1 MDEKI
6 SLREKLE
13 QDVLSSA
20 AWKDVAPLFARGL
33 VIVVEGVGLL
43 DAGEALARDHA
54 GEVEAWLAEGQL
66 RRADDNDAARWTAEE
81 TSFEVLVVQ
90 PWVLVE
96 EHRASLH

>member
-13 QDVLSSA
+13 QDVLRSA

-33 VIVVEGVGLL
+33 VIVVEGVDLL
-43 DAGEALARDHA
+43 DAGEALARDRA
-54 GEVEAWLAEGQL
+54 DDVERWLSEEQL
-66 RRADDNDAARWTAEE
+66 RRANDDYAARWTAEE
-81 TSFEVLVVQ
+81 TIFEVLVVQ

-96 EHRASLH
+96 EHREPLH